1 MMIRALAPL
10 LTAAMLLL
18 SESSHAELVVIA
30 NPHSGIDKLS
40 KDEVINLYMGRTRKL
55 ANGMNAMPIDLNS
68 SENEKAQFYALL
80 VGKEVAEINSY
91 WARLRFSGQGS
102 PPVQAESMEEVL
114 RIVAEN
120 KAAIGYVDKKKLDK
134 RVRLIYVFD

>member
-1 MMIRALAPL
+1 M
-10 LTAAMLLL
+10 
-18 SESSHAELVVIA
+18 VVIA
-30 NPHSGIDKLS
+30 NPYSGIDKLS
-40 KDEVINLYMGRTRKL
+40 KDEVINLYMGRTRKF
-55 ANGMNAMPIDLNS
+55 ANGLSALPIDLKNA
-68 SENEKAQFYALL
+68 EHEKVQFYAML

-102 PPVQAESMEEVL
+102 PPLQAESMDEVL

-134 RVRLIYVFD
+134 RVRLIYVFE

>member
-1 MMIRALAPL
+1 MFKARLFLILFS
-10 LTAAMLLL
+10 LLL
-18 SESSHAELVVIA
+18 LCGRAHAELVVIA
-30 NPHSGIDKLS
+30 NPYSGIDKLS
-40 KDEVINLYMGRTRKL
+40 KDEVINLYMGRTRKF
-55 ANGMNAMPIDLNS
+55 ANGLSALPIDLKNA
-68 SENEKAQFYALL
+68 EHEKAQFYALL

-102 PPVQAESMEEVL
+102 PPLQAESMEEVV

-134 RVRLIYVFD
+134 RVRLIYVFE

>member
-1 MMIRALAPL
+1 MIRVLAPL
-10 LTAAMLLL
+10 LIAAMLLFG
-18 SESSHAELVVIA
+18 ESSHAELVVIA

-40 KDEVINLYMGRTRKL
+40 KDEVINLYMGRTRKF